1 MQFNV
6 EYSQIEKCIEQ
17 GINFEN
23 THKYNEAKQKFIY
36 TVELLF
42 KYIDCVKNTENKS
55 KTKLLTNLYD
65 LVEIYMKKI
74 EALIEKNKYK
84 HVLSSVV
91 QIYSVSNE
99 YSFGCSG
106 SGVIIS
112 KDGFVISNFHVL
124 NYDQNIFPIYIDVD
138 IDYGKSEP
146 KRKYTAKIVMYDK
159 DYDLALLKIE
169 SNDIFPYLPI
179 SDSFNVEIGD
189 DVNVFGF
196 PFTGNDTIT
205 WSKGIISGFYDSFFK
220 TDAKITS
227 GNSGGPALDSNG
239 CLIGIVTK
247 GIIEEKFE
255 NDLGLIRPINYA
267 KSFLDYCNISLNT
280 CKINHPINKSILSSI
295 VHIKYEI
302 TSGIEGKSIAT
313 GIGILFTDSPMYI
326 LTNCK
331 NMASIEKIWISINDE
346 KGDKPLI
353 PKYLATVLYSLQN
366 FTILKIDKYL
376 KKKQD
381 DYYYSYEIEIE
392 NQINVEKLDLN
403 DDGDCLSC
411 GQEIYIANYFYFDS
425 TISIF
430 KGIISG
436 FCNNFIK
443 CDVNVYKNDYSGS
456 LVFNKDFNLV
466 GITEINSKNII
477 PIKEIKKLLKL

>member
-1 MQFNV
+1 
-6 EYSQIEKCIEQ
+6 
-17 GINFEN
+17 
-23 THKYNEAKQKFIY
+23 
-36 TVELLF
+36 
-42 KYIDCVKNTENKS
+42 
-55 KTKLLTNLYD
+55 
-65 LVEIYMKKI
+65 
-74 EALIEKNKYK
+74 
-84 HVLSSVV
+84 
-91 QIYSVSNE
+91 
-99 YSFGCSG
+99 
-106 SGVIIS
+106 
-112 KDGFVISNFHVL
+112 
-124 NYDQNIFPIYIDVD
+124 
-138 IDYGKSEP
+138 
-146 KRKYTAKIVMYDK
+146 MYDK
-159 DYDLALLKIE
+159 DYDLVLLKIE
-169 SNDIFPYLPI
+169 SNDMFPYLPI

-205 WSKGIISGFYDSFFK
+205 WSKGIISGFHDSFFK

-267 KSFLDYCNISLNT
+267 KIFLDYCNISLKT
-280 CKINHPINKSILSSI
+280 CKINHSINKSILSSI
-295 VHIKYEI
+295 VHIKYA
-302 TSGIEGKSIAT
+302 TNSGKGISIAT
-313 GIGILFTDSPMYI
+313 GIGILFTDSPTCI

-331 NMASIEKIWISINDE
+331 NLASVNSTENIWISINDE

-353 PKYLATVLYSLQN
+353 PKYLATVLYSLEN

-381 DYYYSYEIEIE
+381 DFYYPYEIE

-403 DDGDCLSC
+403 NDCDCLSC

-443 CDVNVYKNDYSGS
+443 CDVNIYKNDYSGS
-456 LVFNKDFNLV
+456 LVFNKEFKLV
-466 GITEINSKNII
+466 GITDINSKNII